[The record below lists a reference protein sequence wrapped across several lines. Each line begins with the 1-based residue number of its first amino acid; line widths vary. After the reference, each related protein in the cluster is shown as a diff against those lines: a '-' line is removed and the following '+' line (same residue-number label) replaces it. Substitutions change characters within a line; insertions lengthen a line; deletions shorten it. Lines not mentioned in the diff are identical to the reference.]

1 MPNQSISISTD
12 TILRVIIVLLFLG
25 FLFLIRDVLALIFIA
40 LILSAAFDPMVDW
53 LHKFKIPR
61 AISIIFIYIVAIF
74 FVGWSVYLLVGP
86 ITEQILSISQAFP
99 HFYNEIQR
107 VLGGTVDLNSLFN
120 QDVINSS
127 IADITK
133 NLGKATSGIFNVLGS
148 VFGGMISLLVV
159 LVITFYLTVE
169 EDSIKKFITSVTPVK
184 HQPYI
189 SKLIVA
195 IQHRMGFWL
204 RGQLFLSIIIFVLV
218 YIGLLSLGVKYALTL
233 ALISGVFEIVPF
245 IGPWIAAIPGVF
257 LAFSQSPS
265 KALLVGIMYLVIQ
278 QLENNLITPKV
289 MGKSTGLNPL
299 IVLVAI
305 MIGAKLG
312 GVLGALLGVPVA
324 LAIAVYIETLIGD
337 KKNRDNTLAK

>member
-1 MPNQSISISTD
+1 MSNQSISISTD
-12 TILRVIIVLLFLG
+12 TILRVIVVLLFLG

-40 LILSAAFDPMVDW
+40 LILAAAFDPMVDW

-61 AISIIFIYIVAIF
+61 AVSIIVIYIVAIF

-107 VLGGTVDLNSLFN
+107 TLGGTVDLNSLFN

-133 NLGKATSGIFNVLGS
+133 NLGKATSGIFSVLGS
-148 VFGGMISLLVV
+148 VFGGVISLLVV

-169 EDSIKKFITSVTPVK
+169 ENSIKKFITSVTPIK
-184 HQPYI
+184 QQPYI

-324 LAIAVYIETLIGD
+324 LSIAVYIETLIGD
-337 KKNRDNTLAK
+337 KKNRDNTLVK